1 MSFFKKLTSLFST
14 PSPSIKDS
22 YYITV
27 QCSRCGEQVKA
38 RVNMNNDLS
47 IEYGEET
54 GKTIYFCRK
63 TLIGE
68 KQCFQQIQVE
78 LTFDQNRKL
87 INRRI
92 HGGQFID

>member
-1 MSFFKKLTSLFST
+1 MSFFKKLANFFSAPA
-14 PSPSIKDS
+14 PSTKDS

-27 QCSRCGEQVKA
+27 RCSRCGEQVEA

-54 GKTIYFCRK
+54 GKTTYFCRK
-63 TLIGE
+63 ILIGE

-78 LTFDQNRKL
+78 LTFDENKNLKNRQ
-87 INRRI
+87 I
-92 HGGQFID
+92 HGGQFVE